1 MRAEGAAAGAPRKHT
16 HMDVRPIG
24 AGRPSWTSREQ
35 SRPHSQHAAH
45 RSRDART
52 PAAASANALLD
63 DRVSAPLLSCWGVWD
78 AEAVW
83 EEVVEVE
90 VELAATADGQ
100 PTPL

>member
-1 MRAEGAAAGAPRKHT
+1 MH
-16 HMDVRPIG
+16 VRPIG
-24 AGRPSWTSREQ
+24 GGQTRLAKPRTEQ
-35 SRPHSQHAAH
+35 ASQPAAH